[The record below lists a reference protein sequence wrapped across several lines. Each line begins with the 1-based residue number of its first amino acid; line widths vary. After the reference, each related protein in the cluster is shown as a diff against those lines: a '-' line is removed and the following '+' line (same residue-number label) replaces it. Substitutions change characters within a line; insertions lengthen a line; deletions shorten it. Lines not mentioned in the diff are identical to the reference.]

1 MSDDK
6 YKQHPKGTSYRARM
20 QRKKDYIDS
29 RINQADIDK
38 GVVVLLTG
46 NGKGKSSSALG
57 MICRA
62 LGYDMKIGIAKFL
75 KGVQD
80 TGEDMFLNN
89 QVNVETVFMQTG
101 FTWDT
106 QDREFDTQK
115 AKETWNKAKD
125 FLADQSI
132 DLVVLDE
139 LTYMINY
146 KYLDEQDI
154 LNTLNNRPKDQHVI
168 ITGRAASKNLI
179 NIADTVSEVQDIK
192 HAFRANIKAQKG
204 VDL

>member
-1 MSDDK
+1 MSDDQ
-6 YKQHPKGTSYRARM
+6 YKARM
-20 QRKKDYIDS
+20 QRKKQHIDS
-29 RINQADIDK
+29 RIEEANIDK
-38 GVVVLLTG
+38 GIIVLLTG

-62 LGYDMKIGIAKFL
+62 LGYGMKIAVAKFL

-80 TGEDMFLNN
+80 TGEDAFLAK
-89 QVNVETVFMQTG
+89 QPNVQTVFMKTG

-106 QDREFDTQK
+106 QDKEYDTVM
-115 AKETWNKAKD
+115 AVETWTKAQAYLEDK
-125 FLADQSI
+125 SI

-139 LTYMINY
+139 LTYMISY
-146 KYLDEQDI
+146 QYLEEQMI
-154 LNTLNNRPKDQHVI
+154 INSLNNRPKHQHVV
-168 ITGRAASKNLI
+168 ITGRAASESLI
-179 NIADTVSEVQDIK
+179 EIADTVSEIKDIK